1 MSTKKIILKSSDGH
15 SFEVEEEA
23 ARQCQIIIAHMSE
36 NDCTDNGI
44 PLPNVTGKILAMV
57 IEYCNKHHVDAANPC
72 SDDDLKKWDKEFMEK
87 DTSTIFDLIKAANY
101 LNIKSLFDL
110 ACQTVADM
118 IKGNTPEQ
126 MREFFNI
133 ENDLT
138 PEEEAAIRRENKWA
152 FE

>member
-23 ARQCQIIIAHMSE
+23 ACQCQTIAHMSE
-36 NDCTDNGI
+36 DDCTDNGI
-44 PLPNVTGKILAMV
+44 PLPEVTGKILEMV

-72 SDDDLKKWDKEFMEK
+72 SDDDLEKWDKEFMEK
-87 DTSTIFDLIKAANY
+87 DKSTIFALTNAANF
-101 LNIKSLFDL
+101 LNNKSLLHL
-110 ACQTVADM
+110 AGQTVADM
-118 IKGNTPEQ
+118 IKGNTPKQ